1 MARTAAPALSLAR
14 RPASVGVRSRGLVK
28 AFGSGRAARQVLRGV
43 DLDVAPGELVAVVGR
58 SGSGKSTLLHLLGA
72 LDRPDAGS
80 IEIAGQRLDG
90 RAEKALTELRRRHVG
105 LVFQFFH
112 LIPEL
117 TGRENVLLPARIP
130 GSGSGSVARGERLID
145 ELGLGPVAG
154 QLPHEL
160 SGGEQQR
167 LAIARALVN
176 DPDVL
181 LADEPTGNL
190 DSVSAAHVLEL
201 IRRVADGGRA
211 VVLVTHERPA
221 TAAADRVLELRD
233 GHLDG

>member
-1 MARTAAPALSLAR
+1 MYAAVDSSSMSSVPSGSDRSACESDSYASSQARFAYASRPDSSGATAAMRATPAARAPRVKRTGASPYALSRMARTAAPALSLAR

-112 LIPEL
+112 L
-117 TGRENVLLPARIP
+117 
-130 GSGSGSVARGERLID
+130 
-145 ELGLGPVAG
+145 
-154 QLPHEL
+154 
-160 SGGEQQR
+160 
-167 LAIARALVN
+167 
-176 DPDVL
+176 
-181 LADEPTGNL
+181 
-190 DSVSAAHVLEL
+190 
-201 IRRVADGGRA
+201 
-211 VVLVTHERPA
+211 
-221 TAAADRVLELRD
+221 
-233 GHLDG
+233 